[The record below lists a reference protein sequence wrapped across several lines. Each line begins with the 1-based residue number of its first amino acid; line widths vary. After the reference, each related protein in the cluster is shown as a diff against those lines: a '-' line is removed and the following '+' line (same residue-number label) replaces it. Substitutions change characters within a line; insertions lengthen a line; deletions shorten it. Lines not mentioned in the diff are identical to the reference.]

1 MMFDSK
7 VPQQLWVEAF
17 FTANFIANLLPSSVL
32 QDKKSL
38 YQVLNGHA
46 PVYTSLRVFGCKCYP
61 YLRPYMKDKFD
72 PKSLVCVFLG
82 YNEKYKGYRCFYP
95 PTGKVFISR
104 HVLFEETH
112 FPFSDIYSKYHR
124 DTDSTLLKAW
134 RSVNLSVPL
143 ATEEVVSPEELPAN
157 VVVPIVLPQALPPQ
171 SPVNHDDIIDDEV
184 HQASGSESDTDHSEV
199 EQQVV
204 PPPAAPAPHS
214 MTTRARAGIIK
225 PNPRY
230 AMVTVKESH
239 SEPRSVKA
247 ALQDPRWNA
256 SMQFEIDNMEETETY
271 SLVPPEEG
279 QNPIGC
285 GWVYKTKLNADGTV
299 LKLRSRLVARGNQQE
314 EGLDFLETFSPV
326 VRTATI
332 RIVLHVAV
340 IKKWQIK
347 QLDVQNAFLHGDL
360 KETVYMVQPP
370 GFEDKTRHDYVCKLK
385 KAIYG
390 LKQAPRAWFDKF
402 STFLLEFGF
411 QCSFPDPSLFIYHQ
425 GTNVIYLL
433 LYVDD
438 MILTGNNEELL
449 KTLLEKLNTVF
460 RMKDMGPVHYF
471 LGIQVHQLEDGL
483 FLNQAKYAQDLLITA
498 GMQDCSPMPTPL
510 PMKLASLPGQDEL
523 FAEPSYFRSLAGKL

>member
-1 MMFDSK
+1 M
-7 VPQQLWVEAF
+7 
-17 FTANFIANLLPSSVL
+17 
-32 QDKKSL
+32 
-38 YQVLNGHA
+38 
-46 PVYTSLRVFGCKCYP
+46 
-61 YLRPYMKDKFD
+61 
-72 PKSLVCVFLG
+72 
-82 YNEKYKGYRCFYP
+82 
-95 PTGKVFISR
+95 
-104 HVLFEETH
+104 
-112 FPFSDIYSKYHR
+112 
-124 DTDSTLLKAW
+124 
-134 RSVNLSVPL
+134 
-143 ATEEVVSPEELPAN
+143 
-157 VVVPIVLPQALPPQ
+157 
-171 SPVNHDDIIDDEV
+171 
-184 HQASGSESDTDHSEV
+184 
-199 EQQVV
+199 
-204 PPPAAPAPHS
+204 
-214 MTTRARAGIIK
+214 
-225 PNPRY
+225 
-230 AMVTVKESH
+230 
-239 SEPRSVKA
+239 
-247 ALQDPRWNA
+247 
-256 SMQFEIDNMEETETY
+256 
-271 SLVPPEEG
+271 
-279 QNPIGC
+279 
-285 GWVYKTKLNADGTV
+285 
-299 LKLRSRLVARGNQQE
+299 KLRSRLVARGNQQE

-523 FAEPSYFRSLAGKL
+523 FAEPSYFRSLAGKLQYLTLTRPDLQFSINYICQKMHQPSVSDFNLLKRILRYVKGTYDMGVSIKANTTSTLVCYSDADWAGCQDTRRSTGGFCTMLGSNIISWSAKRHETV